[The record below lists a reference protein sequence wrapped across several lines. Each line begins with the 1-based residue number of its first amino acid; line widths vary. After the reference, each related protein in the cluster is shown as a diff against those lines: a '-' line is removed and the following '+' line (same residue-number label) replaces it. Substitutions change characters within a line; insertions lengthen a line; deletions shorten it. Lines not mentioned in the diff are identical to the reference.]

1 MKTATSKAALRR
13 SEPCSRSHRRGGFTL
28 IEVMVVA
35 AILGVIASLAIPGFM
50 RYVYKARRAEAIMAL
65 QVISEL
71 QLVYYGD
78 RGGFA
83 DTFPELGFDIEG
95 GVLQG
100 DGSLQA
106 PHYTYTLET
115 RALNGQ
121 ANGNYRATATG
132 DIDPS
137 DAVLDIIIIENQL
150 TVLN

>member
-1 MKTATSKAALRR
+1 MESANTSAESGRPERSVRSRR
-13 SEPCSRSHRRGGFTL
+13 RDGFTL
-28 IEVMVVA
+28 IEVMVVV
-35 AILGVIASLAIPGFM
+35 AIVGVIASIAIPDFM

-65 QVISEL
+65 QVLHEL

-83 DTFPELGFDIEG
+83 GTFEEIGFDVEG
-95 GVLQG
+95 AVLQG

-106 PHYTYTLET
+106 PNYTYTLET
-115 RALNGQ
+115 KELNGQ
-121 ANGNYRATATG
+121 SDGNYRATATG

-137 DAVLDIIIIENQL
+137 DDVLDIIIIENQL